1 MKLLSFKLIVFFN
14 VVQGLIFNILDG
26 HLKGSPKVNHAD
38 LTIGLP
44 AMLIIVEA
52 FVMIV
57 LMQFA
62 YRAREY
68 SSGKAQMGFFR
79 ASADFFNPDIFKGF
93 ARAVTLI
100 FTGEL
105 FRSAPTNPPAYKT
118 DEKGDSRDNVRV
130 DTVGGPGY

>member
-26 HLKGSPKVNHAD
+26 HLKGSAKVNHAD

-68 SSGKAQMGFFR
+68 SSGKAQMGLLR

-93 ARAVTLI
+93 ARAVKLV

-105 FRSAPTNPPAYKT
+105 FRNAPANPPTYKT
-118 DEKGDSRDNVRV
+118 DEMGDSREQRE
-130 DTVGGPGY
+130 G